1 MRSIL
6 LVEDDKA
13 LLKIVTQRLRTAGYG
28 VQSAE
33 TASGAIAL
41 LSAHSFDLAL
51 IDIGLPDKDGFEV
64 ARTIESQHSFPFVF
78 LTAMSSPE
86 YRLEG
91 YELGAA
97 DYIPKPFH
105 FKELLL
111 RIERILGTEKQLR
124 PLHVDG
130 IHLDPNTY
138 ELVLKDGE
146 TMRLTERE
154 FSLLYHLI
162 EFSPRI
168 ISRQEVLTSLWSTH
182 EKTPPRGVD
191 NVVLKLRQLGNGAL
205 SEHIHSIRG
214 VGYQWL

>member
-13 LLKIVTQRLRTAGYG
+13 LLKIVSQRLRSAGYG
-28 VQSAE
+28 VESVE

-41 LSAHSFDLAL
+41 LSEQSFDLAL

-64 ARTIESQHSFPFVF
+64 ARTIESHQPFPFVF

-111 RIERILGTEKQLR
+111 RIERILGTEKKQA
-124 PLHVDG
+124 PLHING
-130 IHLDPNTY
+130 IQLNPDTF
-138 ELVLKDGE
+138 ELVLNDGAA
-146 TMRLTERE
+146 MRLTERE

-162 EFSPRI
+162 ESSPRI
-168 ISRQEVLTSLWSTH
+168 ISRKEVLTSLWSTQ
-182 EKTPPRGVD
+182 EKTSPRGVD
-191 NVVLKLRQLGNGAL
+191 NVILKLRQIGDGAL

-214 VGYQWL
+214 VGYQWR